1 MKILIVLYFLKFFN
15 GLFYLKAG
23 SLWMMVKDVFSFDYT
38 EAVGDSLKNLCIQSC
53 LFQMV

>member
-1 MKILIVLYFLKFFN
+1 MKILIVLCFLKFFN
-15 GLFYLKAG
+15 SLFYLKAG

>member
-23 SLWMMVKDVFSFDYT
+23 GLWMMVKGIFSFDYI